1 MKTRALVVGLDSA
14 PLSLLVPWIRR
25 GHLPTLAKI
34 IGGGSSGDLYSVI
47 PVTPVAW
54 STIYTGLNPGR
65 HGILGFMNHKPG
77 TYGDFAVNSTLR
89 NGRDL
94 WEVAGAHGKKVVVV
108 NAPLTYPPRPVNGSL
123 VCGFM
128 APGTEHGFTYPAS
141 LSDEIRKAFPEYRL
155 GTAPVHLKGKYLKE
169 LIQTVRMVGGI
180 ASHLMSQVDWD
191 LAFVVFKETDEVQHS
206 FYDRPE
212 SMLALYQEVDREVG
226 RLLQMAGDSTYT
238 FVVSDHGGEPFV
250 KRFNVADFLRRSGY
264 VSVRP
269 AKRSLAG
276 SVFRGAARA
285 VSAAHME
292 WIFDV
297 PGVKPLVQALIKARV
312 SALGPESGDGFMGGV
327 IDWPNTMAF
336 ISSGVGLRLN
346 VKGREPQGRIGPEE
360 YEATLEKIASQL
372 AGLRDPENG
381 HTVFRHALARDKV
394 LSGPH
399 LEEAPDILCLPDEG
413 YLPTEALA
421 SFDPLTLSNPG
432 GALFSRK
439 SPWSGTHS
447 PFGVFAAN
455 GPGVR
460 NGSIEGARLEDVAP
474 TVLYAMGLPV
484 PEGLDGRVLTGAFS
498 GEHLDSHPLVW
509 EGAVGAQAAVAPRQ
523 LSEDEERKVEERLKS
538 LGYLS

>member
-14 PLSLLVPWIRR
+14 PLRLLGPWIKK
-25 GHLPTLAKI
+25 GYLPTFAKI
-34 IGGGSSGDLYSVI
+34 IGGGASGDLYSAI

-54 STIYTGLNPGR
+54 SSIYTGLNPGR
-65 HGILGFMNHKPG
+65 HGILGFMNHRPG

-89 NGRDL
+89 DGRDL
-94 WEVAGAHGKKVVVV
+94 WEVAGSYGRKVVVV
-108 NAPLTYPPRPVNGSL
+108 NAPLSYPPRPVNGYL

-128 APGTEHGFTYPAS
+128 APGTEHEFTYPPS
-141 LSDEIRKAFPEYRL
+141 LSGEIRKVFPGYRL
-155 GTAPVHLKGKYLKE
+155 GTAPVHLKGKYLRE
-169 LIQTVRMVGGI
+169 LIETVRMVGGT
-180 ASHLMSQVDWD
+180 AAHLMKQVDWD

-212 SMLALYQEVDREVG
+212 SMLALYREVDRQVEE
-226 RLLQMAGDSTYT
+226 LLVEAGDQTYT
-238 FVVSDHGGEPFV
+238 FVVSDHGGEPFT

-264 VSVRP
+264 VKVRP
-269 AKRSLAG
+269 ARRSVAG

-285 VSAAHME
+285 VSAARME

-297 PGVKPLVQALIKARV
+297 PGAKALVQALIRARV
-312 SALGPESGDGFMGGV
+312 SSLGPDSGDGFMGGV
-327 IDWPNTMAF
+327 IDWSNTIAF

-346 VKGREPQGRIGPEE
+346 VKGREPQGCIELEDYR
-360 YEATLEKIASQL
+360 AVLEKIASEL
-372 AGLRDPENG
+372 AALRDPENG
-381 HTVFRHALARDKV
+381 HTVFRHSLPRDKV

-399 LEEAPDILCLPDEG
+399 LEEAPDILVLPDEG

-421 SFDPLTLSNPG
+421 SFDPLTLSNPE
-432 GALFSRK
+432 GALFSKK

-447 PFGVFAAN
+447 PFGVFAAS

-460 NGSIEGARLEDVAP
+460 NGSVEGARLEDVAP

-484 PEGLDGRVLTGAFS
+484 PQGLDGRVLTDAFTA
-498 GEHLDSHPLVW
+498 EHLESHPLTW
-509 EGAVGAQAAVAPRQ
+509 EGGVEPSGSVVPRQ
-523 LSEDEERKVEERLKS
+523 LSKDEERKIEERLKS